1 MEGATMRKNL
11 SRHCGLPALL
21 MYTLTIIFIAAIG
34 ATAGS
39 ARQDAKTQRGES
51 PARQNL
57 LKEVRH
63 QLQLLPYYSV
73 FDYLSYRIDGDT
85 VTLQGQVV
93 RPTLKSDAASAVRE
107 IEGITGVVNNI
118 EVLPVSP
125 TDDELRRALYR
136 ALYNDTALARYAYTA
151 VPAVH
156 IIVKNGNVT
165 LEGIV
170 DSESDK
176 NLANSRANA
185 VPNVFSM
192 KNNLTVATK
201 TS

>member
-1 MEGATMRKNL
+1 MRKNL

>member
-85 VTLQGQVV
+85 V
-93 RPTLKSDAASAVRE
+93 KSDAASAVRE